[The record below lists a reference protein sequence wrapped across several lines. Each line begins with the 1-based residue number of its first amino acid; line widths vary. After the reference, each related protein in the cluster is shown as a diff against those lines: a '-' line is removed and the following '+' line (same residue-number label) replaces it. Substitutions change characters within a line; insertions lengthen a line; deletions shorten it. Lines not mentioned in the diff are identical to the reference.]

1 MYQLPYYA
9 VIFTSYRTDI
19 EEGYAETAQRMIEL
33 AKQQPGFLG
42 VDGARQEV
50 GITISYWESEEAIR
64 NWKRNSEHLFAQ
76 QQGREKWYSHYNT
89 RVCRVEREY
98 EYHSKPQEE

>member
-1 MYQLPYYA
+1 MAHTLPYYA

-19 EEGYAETAQRMIEL
+19 DDGYAETANRMVEL

-42 VDGARQEV
+42 EDSARQGV

-64 NWKRNSEHLFAQ
+64 NWKRNSEHLLAQ
-76 QQGREKWYSHYNT
+76 ENGKKKWYSHYNT
-89 RVCRVEREY
+89 RICRVEREY
-98 EYHSKPQEE
+98 QFTAE